1 VEWVRHG
8 VRVADVLPGL
18 IDTAILTT
26 TANHSGDAPPT
37 MSAEEIRAA
46 APKKGMLRLMP
57 ATSVAEVA
65 WQAYQHPT
73 RLHWYVPNS
82 IRWIDRLKGLSPEWV
97 RGRMVKSLPRLM
109 QEAR

>member
-1 VEWVRHG
+1 
-8 VRVADVLPGL
+8 
-18 IDTAILTT
+18 
-26 TANHSGDAPPT
+26 
-37 MSAEEIRAA
+37 M
-46 APKKGMLRLMP
+46 MP

-97 RGRMVKSLPRLM
+97 RGRIVKAVPGLM
-109 QEAR
+109 PKESG